1 MSKDHIEL
9 TDHEIDRITYQI
21 PSLSSDERERVRREL
36 KKVRSN
42 GIGRHELRKV
52 LLRLR
57 KSYSIS
63 ELDVNR
69 IENSLFD
76 E

>member
-1 MSKDHIEL
+1 MSKDRIEL
-9 TDHEIDRITYQI
+9 TDHEIDRITYTI
-21 PSLSSDERERVRREL
+21 SSLSPDERDTVRSEL

-63 ELDVNR
+63 ELDISN
-69 IENSLFD
+69 IEKSLFD